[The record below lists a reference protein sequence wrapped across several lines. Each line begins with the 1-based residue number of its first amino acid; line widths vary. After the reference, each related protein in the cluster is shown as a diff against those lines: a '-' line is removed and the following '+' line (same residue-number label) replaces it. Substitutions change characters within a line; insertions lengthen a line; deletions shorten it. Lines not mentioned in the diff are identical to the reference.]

1 MLNDRNHVNTLIDE
15 MFASV
20 LEVQIN
26 DEENSSESSENS
38 ASDKTKIIIGP
49 SDDEEPERVTVN
61 CEPDNVIVI
70 NNIEN
75 DVGVVPTTVIVIKS
89 DNTEADSKIESD
101 ESRCNSAER
110 SKQVNFQNVSCK
122 GF

>member
-20 LEVQIN
+20 LEVQVN

-38 ASDKTKIIIGP
+38 ANDTTKIIIGP
-49 SDDEEPERVTVN
+49 SVEEDPEIEKINRET
-61 CEPDNVIVI
+61 DSVIVI
-70 NNIEN
+70 NNNEN
-75 DVGVVPTTVIVIKS
+75 DVGAVPTTVIVIKS
-89 DNTEADSKIESD
+89 DNTDVESRRESD

-110 SKQVNFQNVSCK
+110 SRQVIF
-122 GF
+122 